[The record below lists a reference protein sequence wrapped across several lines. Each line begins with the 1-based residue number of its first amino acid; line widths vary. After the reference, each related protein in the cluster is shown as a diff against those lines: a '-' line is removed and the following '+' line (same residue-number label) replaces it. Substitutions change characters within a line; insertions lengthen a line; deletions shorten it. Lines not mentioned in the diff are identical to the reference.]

1 MVDHFVLFKM
11 RMIANAGKR
20 EIDKTTS
27 SIGLTTAQSIIL
39 GYIHNHSD
47 RELCQRDIE
56 RKFNLKHPT
65 VTGIM
70 KRLEE
75 KGFIKC
81 VPSPKDRRFKIISET
96 EKALALHEEIETQLT
111 NINKRFT
118 SILSDE
124 ELECLENLLN
134 KIIDNVAPQSVNPD
148 FIIDKGE
155 YDD

>member
-1 MVDHFVLFKM
+1 M
-11 RMIANAGKR
+11 
-20 EIDKTTS
+20 
-27 SIGLTTAQSIIL
+27 
-39 GYIHNHSD
+39 
-47 RELCQRDIE
+47 
-56 RKFNLKHPT
+56 P
-65 VTGIM
+65 
-70 KRLEE
+70 
-75 KGFIKC
+75 
-81 VPSPKDRRFKIISET
+81 
-96 EKALALHEEIETQLT
+96 ALALHEEIETQLT